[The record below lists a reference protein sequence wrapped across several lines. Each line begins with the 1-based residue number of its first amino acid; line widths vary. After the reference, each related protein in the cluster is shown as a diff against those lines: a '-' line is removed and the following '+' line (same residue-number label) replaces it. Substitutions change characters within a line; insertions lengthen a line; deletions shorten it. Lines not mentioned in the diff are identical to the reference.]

1 MRPSYIYNRKR
12 DERRRKNVRKTNNF
26 YIPHVNFHPST
37 APSLFF
43 DGALER
49 GGNERVK
56 IFYIC
61 VEKLENSRY
70 NFTHVHHIILT
81 ISKE

>member
-1 MRPSYIYNRKR
+1 MK
-12 DERRRKNVRKTNNF
+12 EEEKNVRKTNNF

-37 APSLFF
+37 APSLS

-56 IFYIC
+56 IFYM
-61 VEKLENSRY
+61 
-70 NFTHVHHIILT
+70 
-81 ISKE
+81 